1 MNFNTYLR
9 ESGRSASEFSAS
21 VGIHRSYISHLR
33 TGRRYPSLRVASLIA
48 EATGGTVTYADWE
61 AQRLANEDR

>member
-21 VGIHRSYISHLR
+21 VGIHCSYVSHLR
-33 TGRRYPSLRVASLIA
+33 AGRRFPSLRVASLIS
-48 EATGGTVTYADWE
+48 EATGGMVSYADWE
-61 AQRLANEDR
+61 EHRLANEDR